1 MNKEINKILDFW
13 FGEIKDGFTKES
25 RGKLW
30 YMGDE
35 KIDNQIKDLFGNL
48 ILKAANK
55 ELEVWKETAKGRLA
69 LIILLDQFTRNV
81 YRKTEKAFA
90 YDKYAIELCKEGLRL
105 KHDEELCFV
114 HRMFFYH
121 PLHHSENLE
130 DQKLNVKLVEQLKQ
144 EVPEQNKKKVESF
157 LKYAKQHCDIIK
169 KFGRFP
175 HRNEVLGRESTKEEL
190 EYLES
195 GKRFGQ

>member
-1 MNKEINKILDFW
+1 MDNITKILDFW

-25 RGKLW
+25 KGKLW

-35 KIDNQIKDLFGNL
+35 KIDNRIKGLFGNL

-55 ELEVWKETAKGRLA
+55 ELDWKGTAKGRLA

-81 YRKTEKAFA
+81 YRKTKEAFA
-90 YDKYAIELCKEGLRL
+90 YDKYALVLCKEGLQI
-105 KHDEELCFV
+105 KHDKELCFV

-121 PLHHSENLE
+121 PLHHSENLS
-130 DQKLNVKLVEQLKQ
+130 DQELNVKLIEELKQ
-144 EVPEQNKKKVESF
+144 EVPEQSKKKIESF
-157 LKYAKQHCDIIK
+157 LKYAKQHRDIIE

-175 HRNEVLGRESTKEEL
+175 HRNEVLGRKSTKEES
-190 EYLES
+190 EYLKS

>member
-1 MNKEINKILDFW
+1 MNDVDKILDFW

-30 YMGDE
+30 YIAKEETDNTIKKLFMGL
-35 KIDNQIKDLFGNL
+35 IIKAG
-48 ILKAANK
+48 NK
-55 ELEVWKETAKGRLA
+55 ELDWKQTAKGRLA

-81 YRKTEKAFA
+81 YRKTKEAFA
-90 YDKYAIELCKEGLRL
+90 YDKYALELCKEGLQL
-105 KHDEELCFV
+105 KHDKELCFV
-114 HRMFFYH
+114 HRLFFYH
-121 PLHHSENLE
+121 PLQHSENIE
-130 DQKLNVKLVEQLKQ
+130 DQKLSVKLVEQLKQ
-144 EVPEQNKKKVESF
+144 EVPEQNKKKIEGF
-157 LKYAKQHCDIIK
+157 LRYAKQHHDIIN